1 MQAIHRLL
9 QRVQWQPHKETQP
22 LAKRKAMGHLPENAT
37 IDDYNALIVA
47 ILNDRRNLVY
57 HYHLV

>member
-9 QRVQWQPHKETQP
+9 QRVQWQPHKDTQH

-37 IDDYNALIVA
+37 IDTTSA
-47 ILNDRRNLVY
+47 
-57 HYHLV
+57 